1 MLVIVGGGA
10 AGLLAALR
18 AGALGV
24 NATVLE
30 ATREVGRKV
39 LISGGGRCNVLPMRD
54 APERFVS
61 SSPNRLV
68 RRFLDRVPLPAQR
81 DFFEELLGAPLR
93 EEPEALKLFPPSNRS
108 KDVRDALRRRAEAAG
123 ATIRTSAPVRS
134 LERRGDG
141 FLLTLDGQTLD
152 AEAVIVTTGGLSVLG
167 GGADAKGLDWAAA
180 MGHTVVAPYAAL
192 APLVAE
198 GAPHAALSGLSLP
211 ARLTAR
217 AAGESA
223 ISEGGFLFTHRGYS
237 GPSALD
243 VSHVVERHGPAAR
256 VTARFGG
263 DVDWDAELRAGAGTV
278 ASFLRKRFPDR
289 LADLLLRVGSP
300 TGVREALELCVLAL
314 AIRRLDQDLL
324 HRRAGPDAAADVGEE
339 ARQRFHQAIG
349 VLREL
354 ELGEEGIG
362 LGGGIFFLNA
372 KESGV
377 ANEL

>member
-1 MLVIVGGGA
+1 MV
-10 AGLLAALR
+10 
-18 AGALGV
+18 
-24 NATVLE
+24 
-30 ATREVGRKV
+30 
-39 LISGGGRCNVLPMRD
+39 P

-68 RRFLDRVPLPAQR
+68 RRFLDRVQLPVQR
-81 DFFEELLGAPLR
+81 EFFEELLGAPLR

-123 ATIRTSAPVRS
+123 ATLRMSAPVRS

-141 FLLTLDGQTLD
+141 FRIALDGE
-152 AEAVIVTTGGLSVLG
+152 AIEAAAVIVTTGGLSVLG
-167 GGADAKGLDWAAA
+167 GGADARGLDWAAA

-217 AAGESA
+217 GAGESA
-223 ISEGGFLFTHRGYS
+223 VSEGGFLFTHRGYS

-263 DVDWDAELRAGAGTV
+263 DVDWDAELRAASGTV

-289 LADLLLRVGSP
+289 LADLLLRESG
-300 TGVREALELCVLAL
+300 T
-314 AIRRLDQDLL
+314 LDTPL
-324 HRRAGPDAAADVGEE
+324 HRLTREKRGDVVRALTAFPLPATGTEGYRTAEVMGGGVALPEVDPGSGESKLVPGLYFAGEILDAFGPIGGFNFQWAWATGWTAGAAA
-339 ARQRFHQAIG
+339 ARK
-349 VLREL
+349 VSP
-354 ELGEEGIG
+354 
-362 LGGGIFFLNA
+362 
-372 KESGV
+372 SG
-377 ANEL
+377 